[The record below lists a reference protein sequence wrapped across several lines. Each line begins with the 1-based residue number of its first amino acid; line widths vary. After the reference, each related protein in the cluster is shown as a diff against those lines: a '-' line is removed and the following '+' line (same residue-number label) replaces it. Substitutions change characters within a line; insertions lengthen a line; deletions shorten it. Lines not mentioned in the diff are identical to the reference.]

1 MWKLLFKESAVMR
14 EYVRPMDLPAARVNV
29 ATGAIRNILTQTW
42 LADPTVLLPG
52 SQTLVTVSVTLG
64 SPDIEGDIPY
74 TVEIWQPD
82 TVPEPEGDD
91 EPESD
96 S

>member
-14 EYVRPMDLPAARVNV
+14 EYVRPMDMPTARVNA

-42 LADPTVLLPG
+42 LADPAALLPG

-64 SPDIEGDIPY
+64 SPDVEGNIPY

-82 TVPEPEGDD
+82 AALKPDNNDGQT
-91 EPESD
+91 ES
-96 S
+96 